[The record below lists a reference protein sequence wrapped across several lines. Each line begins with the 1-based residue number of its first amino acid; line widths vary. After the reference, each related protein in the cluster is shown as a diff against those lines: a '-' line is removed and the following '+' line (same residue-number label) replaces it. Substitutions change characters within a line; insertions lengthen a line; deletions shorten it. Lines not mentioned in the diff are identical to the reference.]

1 MRTSLLGLILGL
13 WWTSTASA
21 DTKKPAFDPFSF
33 PHGYPTQQV
42 RGEPYSGLGAE
53 SVSPED
59 IARFAAQPLEASVSR
74 HIQAMLD
81 VRGSGGGAI
90 TANGARMFFTWR
102 VTGTAQVWRQ
112 DGAMKFP
119 EQLTGGEDNTSVAG
133 LAPDDSF
140 VVVSRDVGGSENPG
154 LYLLKPDGG
163 PLEVIQHTA
172 KVQTRLAFIAD
183 DSKSVY
189 FTANDKD
196 PASYAIY
203 RYDLKTRQKT
213 LVFDTPGL
221 WNVADHKGDQWLLAK
236 ELGNT
241 HIEIYLYD
249 VAKKSLTP
257 VIGQTENEEFAAS
270 FGAKPGQILVRTNK
284 LGDFQRLYTLD
295 LAKPTELV
303 AITPEMK
310 HDVSSFLV
318 DEPRTRIYYTVNE
331 DGYFRLYALD
341 ARTQKPVALPRLA
354 EAEVT
359 SVAGVSR
366 NGRYVQLSIS
376 GSALVPTTVVYDWS
390 TGKREMWR
398 APATPEIDTT
408 KFAKAT
414 LEWYPAADGTKIPM
428 FVRRPAFC
436 TTDASPCPV
445 VVEFHGGPEGQSTA
459 GFSTYAQMF
468 VDAGFVFVQP
478 NVRGSDGYGKWWLHA
493 DDGPKRLDVITD
505 IGDCAKYI
513 RTAWAKNGTAPR
525 LGVTGGS
532 YGGYATLM
540 AMTYFAGAYD
550 AGVEE
555 VGISNLGTFLT
566 NTAPYRR
573 ILRISEYGDPV
584 RDKDAL
590 AKLSP
595 ISYVDRIK
603 APLLLIQGVNDPRV
617 PVGEAL
623 QIYGEL
629 EKRNLERGLILFPD
643 EGHGPSKRG
652 NIVAAIGHTIAFF
665 QKHLGAK

>member
-1 MRTSLLGLILGL
+1 LYVLR
-13 WWTSTASA
+13 
-21 DTKKPAFDPFSF
+21 
-33 PHGYPTQQV
+33 
-42 RGEPYSGLGAE
+42 
-53 SVSPED
+53 PE
-59 IARFAAQPLEASVSR
+59 
-74 HIQAMLD
+74 
-81 VRGSGGGAI
+81 
-90 TANGARMFFTWR
+90 
-102 VTGTAQVWRQ
+102 
-112 DGAMKFP
+112 
-119 EQLTGGEDNTSVAG
+119 
-133 LAPDDSF
+133 
-140 VVVSRDVGGSENPG
+140 
-154 LYLLKPDGG
+154 GG
-163 PLEVIQHTA
+163 PLELIQHTA

-203 RYDLKTRQKT
+203 RYDLKTKQKS

-241 HIEIYLYD
+241 HVEIYAYD
-249 VAKKSLTP
+249 AAKKALTP
-257 VIGQTENEEFAAS
+257 VIGQTETEEFSAS

-284 LGDFQRLYTLD
+284 LGDFHRLYTLD

-331 DGYFRLYALD
+331 DGYFRIYALD
-341 ARTQKPVALPRLA
+341 ARTLKPLALPKLDD
-354 EAEVT
+354 AEVT
-359 SVAGVSR
+359 SIAGVSR

-376 GSALVPTTVVYDWS
+376 GSALVPTTVVYDW
-390 TGKREMWR
+390 TTKKREPWR

-408 KFAKAT
+408 KFAKVT
-414 LEWYPAADGTKIPM
+414 LEWYPATDGTKIPM
-428 FVRRPAFC
+428 FVRRPATC
-436 TTDASPCPV
+436 AT
-445 VVEFHGGPEGQSTA
+445 EGQSTA

-513 RTAWAKNGTAPR
+513 RTTFAKNGKAPKI
-525 LGVTGGS
+525 GVTGGS

-555 VGISNLGTFLT
+555 VGISNLATFLV

-595 ISYVDRIK
+595 ISYVERIK
-603 APLLLIQGVNDPRV
+603 APLLLIQGVNDPRD

-629 EKRNLERGLILFPD
+629 EKRDLERGLILFPD